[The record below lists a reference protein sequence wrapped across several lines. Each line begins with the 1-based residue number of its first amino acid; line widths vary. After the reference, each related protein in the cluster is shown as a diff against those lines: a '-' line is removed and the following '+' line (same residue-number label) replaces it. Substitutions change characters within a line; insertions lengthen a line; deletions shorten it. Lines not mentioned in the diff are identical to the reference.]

1 MLRITNWNQFFKMS
15 QYLVNK
21 TINDLSFSGLK
32 VYYNFDSYNGAYINS
47 IESGDSAY
55 SGQVINYNSNFTGS
69 QSGSGF
75 FDGQYI
81 EIQNSESITSESATI
96 IFSQKK
102 TGSSNGIIFSHL
114 DPSGPSGWEIGINE
128 ANKYYFKHFIDGSPA
143 YYFLDCYMADQNMCA
158 VCVGENGEFTLHK
171 LDYHQKPKEGITDIF
186 LSDEEKKLRP
196 QYYKT
201 DNQSFS
207 VEPHT
212 ISNGSSWKIGSG
224 EFLYQGYM
232 DQFLYFDN
240 MLAPEKIREFMNA
253 IYCDITYIDPVSGQ
267 VSGEITGYS
276 QTPSGVTGTLGY
288 TYSGNSQK
296 SLSGYYTYD
305 SGVAHTGTVGISGT
319 VYIPYTGIE
328 AVSGTNQIGQT
339 LYRKVV
345 NLSYSFD
352 ATGNS
357 ESSTLSDYESSGE
370 YWHFSGNSGSYKGY
384 SAIGPTNTIF
394 GITGFEVV
402 TVTGYKTGANF
413 SGFTAQ
419 ENTGIIYNE
428 YISTPLYAPNVDYLI
443 SGGYF
448 SGDRSQPSPL
458 YFSNEISLLSPC
470 EPGYLYE
477 IIYDIFDS
485 ENINFKN
492 NPEYDPK
499 YKTYT
504 AYVEKKTSLENMQV
518 AINGVSQMTGQISY
532 SKNEFNLPVFRVNT
546 GFYMESG
553 KIFTLDNLEEKDM
566 MVYDATYSGQK
577 QSITINNT
585 YDYQSAPFTDFEF
598 SEKQIFFN
606 GVKIYSGID
615 YIDNGGFY
623 PTGNVTGSTGIYFNY
638 PQYRDGVSF
647 TGIGDQPITIQ
658 HEGIMPKG
666 YVVFA
671 NGIRQD
677 PSNVIEH
684 AKESDLI
691 SGTKTLFF
699 GERFLQII
707 NGGEEV
713 SYV

>member
-1 MLRITNWNQFFKMS
+1 MS
-15 QYLVNK
+15 QYLVNQ
-21 TINDLSFSGLK
+21 TIEDLSFSGLK
-32 VYYNFDSYNGAYINS
+32 VYYDFDSYSGGYINS
-47 IESGDSAY
+47 IDKGEAAY

-75 FDGQYI
+75 FNGQYI
-81 EIQNSESITSESATI
+81 EIQNSENITSESATI

-143 YYFLDCYMADQNMCA
+143 YYFLDCYMADQNLCA
-158 VCVGENGEFTLHK
+158 VCVGENGECTLHR
-171 LDYHQKPKEGITDIF
+171 LDYHQKPKEGLTDIF

-201 DNQSFS
+201 DNKTFF

-232 DQFLYFDN
+232 DQFLYFDK

-253 IYCDITYIDPVSGQ
+253 IYCDVTYIDPVSGQ
-267 VSGEITGYS
+267 VSGEITGYLK
-276 QTPSGVTGTLGY
+276 TASGVTGTLGY
-288 TYSGNSQK
+288 TYSGNSEK
-296 SLSGYYTYD
+296 TLSGYYTYD
-305 SGVAHTGTVGISGT
+305 SGIAHTGAVGISGT

-328 AVSGTNQIGQT
+328 AISGTDQIGQT

-352 ATGNS
+352 VTGDS
-357 ESSTLSDYESSGE
+357 QSSTLSDYESSGD
-370 YWHFSGNSGSYKGY
+370 YWHFSGNSGTYKGD
-384 SAIGPTNTIF
+384 SSVGPADTIF
-394 GITGFEVV
+394 GITGFEIV
-402 TVTGYKTGANF
+402 TVTGYKTGAKF
-413 SGFTAQ
+413 TGFAIQ
-419 ENTGIIYNE
+419 ENTGVLYNE
-428 YISTPLYAPNVDYLI
+428 YISTPLYSPNVDYLI

-448 SGDRSQPSPL
+448 SGDRSQPDPL
-458 YFSNEISLLSPC
+458 YFSNEISLLAPC
-470 EPGYLYE
+470 ESGYFYE
-477 IIYDIFDS
+477 ILYDIYDAQ
-485 ENINFKN
+485 NINFKN
-492 NPEYDPK
+492 NPNYNSK
-499 YKTYT
+499 YKVYT
-504 AYVEKKTSLENMQV
+504 TDIEKQGEIENMQV
-518 AINGVSQMTGQISY
+518 SINGVSQMTGEISY
-532 SKNEFNLPVFRVNT
+532 GKNEFNLPTFDVNT
-546 GFYMESG
+546 GFNMTGG
-553 KIFTLDNLEEKDM
+553 KIFTLDSLDSNDQI
-566 MVYDATYSGQK
+566 VYDVTYSGEK
-577 QSITINNT
+577 QAITIETLN
-585 YDYQSAPFTDFEF
+585 DYSSSPFTDFDF
-598 SEKQIFFN
+598 LEKQVFFN

-638 PQYRDGVSF
+638 PKYKDSISF
-647 TGIGDQPITIQ
+647 TGAGDQPITIQ

-666 YVVFA
+666 YIVFA

-699 GERFLQII
+699 GERFLKIM
-707 NGGEEV
+707 NGEEEI
-713 SYV
+713 